1 MDTKQDLPIIAF
13 ASQAEWEAW
22 LAAQPATSRGLWLKI
37 AKKDAG
43 VDTVSYAE
51 ALESALCYG
60 WIDGQ
65 RAAHDERF
73 FLTRFTPR
81 GRKSKWSQI
90 NRAKATELLRQGRMT
105 PAGVA
110 QVEQARQ
117 DGRWDAAYE
126 AQSAAT
132 VPADLQRALDEHP
145 AARAFFATLDSR
157 NRYAIL
163 YRLQDARKPET
174 RARRIAQYV
183 AMLDEQKKIYP

>member
-1 MDTKQDLPIIAF
+1 MDAKQDLPIIAF

-43 VDTVSYAE
+43 VASVSYAE

-90 NRAKATELLRQGRMT
+90 NRAKATELLQQGRMK

-145 AARAFFATLDSR
+145 AAQAFFATLDSR

-163 YRLQDARKPET
+163 YRLQDAKRPET

-183 AMLDEQKKIYP
+183 AMLDEQKKLYP

>member
-1 MDTKQDLPIIAF
+1 VDSKQDLPIIAF

-22 LAAQPATSRGLWLKI
+22 LDSQPATSRGLWLKI

-43 VDTVSYAE
+43 VETVSYAE

-65 RAAHDERF
+65 RAAHDERY

-90 NRAKATELLRQGRMT
+90 NRAKAIELLRQGRMT

-145 AARAFFATLDSR
+145 VAQAFFATLDSR

-183 AMLDEQKKIYP
+183 AMLDEQKKLYP

>member
-1 MDTKQDLPIIAF
+1 MDAKQDLPIISF
-13 ASQAEWEAW
+13 ASQEEWEAW

-43 VDTVSYAE
+43 EETVSYAE

-126 AQSAAT
+126 APSAAT
-132 VPADLQRALDEHP
+132 VPADLERALDEHP

-183 AMLDEQKKIYP
+183 AMLDEQQKLYP

>member
-1 MDTKQDLPIIAF
+1 MESKQDLPIIAF
-13 ASQAEWEAW
+13 ASQQEWEVW
-22 LAAQPATSRGLWLKI
+22 LAAQPPTSRGLWLKI

-43 VDTVSYAE
+43 VETVSYAE

-90 NRAKATELLRQGRMT
+90 NRAKATELLQQGRMT

-145 AARAFFATLDSR
+145 AAQAFFATLDSR

-183 AMLDEQKKIYP
+183 AMLGEQKKLYP

>member
-1 MDTKQDLPIIAF
+1 VDSKQDLPIIAF

-22 LAAQPATSRGLWLKI
+22 LDSQPATSRGLWLKI

-43 VDTVSYAE
+43 VETVSYAE

-65 RAAHDERF
+65 RAAHDERY

-90 NRAKATELLRQGRMT
+90 NRAKAIELLRQGRMT

-145 AARAFFATLDSR
+145 AAQAFFATLDSR
-157 NRYAIL
+157 NWYAIL

-183 AMLDEQKKIYP
+183 AMLDEQKKLYP

>member
-1 MDTKQDLPIIAF
+1 VDSKQDLPIIAF

-22 LAAQPATSRGLWLKI
+22 LDSQPATSRGLWLKI

-43 VDTVSYAE
+43 VETVSYAE

-65 RAAHDERF
+65 RAAHDERY

-90 NRAKATELLRQGRMT
+90 NRAKAIELLRQGRMT

-126 AQSAAT
+126 AQSRAT
-132 VPADLQRALDEHP
+132 VPDDLQRALDASP
-145 AARAFFATLDSR
+145 AAKAFFATLKGA

-163 YRLQDARKPET
+163 YRLQDAKRPET
-174 RARRIAQYV
+174 RARRLAQFI
-183 AMLDEQKKIYP
+183 AMLEAGETLHP

>member
-1 MDTKQDLPIIAF
+1 LDTKQDLPIISF
-13 ASQAEWEAW
+13 ASQQEWAAW
-22 LAAQPATSRGLWLKI
+22 LAAQPAASRGLWLKI
-37 AKKDAG
+37 AKKDSG
-43 VDTVSYAE
+43 VETVSYAE
-51 ALESALCYG
+51 ALESALCHG

-65 RAAHDERF
+65 RAAHDEQF

-132 VPADLQRALDEHP
+132 VPADLERALDEHP

-174 RARRIAQYV
+174 RARRIEQYV
-183 AMLDEQKKIYP
+183 AMLDEQKKLYP

>member
-1 MDTKQDLPIIAF
+1 MDSKQDLPIIAF
-13 ASQAEWEAW
+13 ASQQEWEAW

-43 VDTVSYAE
+43 VETVSYAE

-145 AARAFFATLDSR
+145 AAQAFFATLDSR

-163 YRLQDARKPET
+163 YRLQDAKRPET

-183 AMLDEQKKIYP
+183 AMLDEQKKLYP